1 VVLLA
6 VIVLSLTLT
15 VFFTARITRSI
26 ERLAGAADAV
36 AAGDLTRRVDT
47 TGDDEVGQLARS
59 FNTMTESLRD
69 TLQRLSQREALAAVG
84 EFASSLSHEVRN
96 GLMAVRVDL
105 ERVEESGAS
114 APESPALVTRAL
126 RNVLRV
132 NGTVT
137 GALAVARSRHTASD
151 TVNLVSVVASAAAA
165 AESAFRATGSTLQVD
180 GGDLVD
186 ASVDGDAAALEQMFL
201 NVMLNAGQA
210 MTQGGV
216 AKLSLAVD
224 NDAWVLS
231 LRDSGPG
238 MSAAQLARVG
248 EAFVTSKRDGTGLGL
263 FIARKI
269 AETHGGSMVVE
280 NAEGAGLL
288 VTVRLPRAGSGL
300 RA

>member
-1 VVLLA
+1 
-6 VIVLSLTLT
+6 
-15 VFFTARITRSI
+15 
-26 ERLAGAADAV
+26 
-36 AAGDLTRRVDT
+36 
-47 TGDDEVGQLARS
+47 
-59 FNTMTESLRD
+59 
-69 TLQRLSQREALAAVG
+69 
-84 EFASSLSHEVRN
+84 
-96 GLMAVRVDL
+96 
-105 ERVEESGAS
+105 
-114 APESPALVTRAL
+114 
-126 RNVLRV
+126 
-132 NGTVT
+132 
-137 GALAVARSRHTASD
+137 
-151 TVNLVSVVASAAAA
+151 
-165 AESAFRATGSTLQVD
+165 
-180 GGDLVD
+180 
-186 ASVDGDAAALEQMFL
+186 
-201 NVMLNAGQA
+201 MLNAGQA